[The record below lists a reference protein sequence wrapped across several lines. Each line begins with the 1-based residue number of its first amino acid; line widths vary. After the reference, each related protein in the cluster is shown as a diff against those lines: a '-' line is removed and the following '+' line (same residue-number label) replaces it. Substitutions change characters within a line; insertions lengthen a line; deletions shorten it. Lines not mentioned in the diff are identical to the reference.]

1 MTVFFVSTP
10 SSDTFE
16 TGVTQK
22 IIEALTNS
30 GHNVSTE
37 VQIDSAHDAFL
48 IDGQKAVFSSDKITS
63 KIKRADAFFAK
74 LSHPSAEIG
83 YLISI
88 ALQLGKP
95 VILFVPDNTGN
106 GFFKVLE
113 EENDKLQVITY
124 RENEPINKEVAM
136 AIEYVHSSQDTRF
149 NFFVSPDISTYLN
162 WISKNRRIPRSVY
175 LRELIDNDMKRSG
188 NSY

>member
-10 SSDTFE
+10 STDSYE
-16 TGVTQK
+16 TSVTQK
-22 IIEALTNS
+22 ISEALTHS
-30 GHNVSTE
+30 GHGVSPE
-37 VQIDSAHDAFL
+37 IEIDPDHDTFL
-48 IDGQKAVFSSDKITS
+48 IDGQKATFDSDKMTS

-74 LSHPSAEIG
+74 LSRPSAEIG

-88 ALQLGKP
+88 ALQVGKP
-95 VILFVPDNTGN
+95 VILFVPASSGN
-106 GFFKVLE
+106 NFFKVLE
-113 EENDKLQVITY
+113 EENDKLQVIEY

-175 LRELIDNDMKRSG
+175 LRELIDIDMKRTG
-188 NSY
+188 NT